1 MGNDTITIRN
11 LTVKPGEKIQE
22 WIEIGQMLDGSP
34 YRVPLIIINGNNPG
48 PKLFV
53 GACVHGDEVI
63 GTEAIKTIA
72 KKLTP
77 DDISGLF
84 IGAPIINI
92 AAYMTLARVD
102 KLETPIGNNDMSGDG
117 WQKSSS
123 AGSMSQRST
132 AFFRDEVI
140 IPNAEYMID
149 IHSSASGSINSPR
162 AIVCS
167 EFDHLD
173 PTVRERTREI
183 GVACNYNVIFQPKQT
198 AWEGMYFVPKTFFE
212 EKGIAK
218 IVLETGGAPTLVD
231 VDTIR
236 TGITNIMK
244 QIKMIPGE
252 PDLSNTQAYC
262 SKLIAIRANKGG
274 IFRSTVKLE
283 DRVKKGDKLGEITDI
298 FDNVVEEVV
307 TPSEG
312 IVVKIATT
320 ATVYTGIRVIALSVP

>member
-1 MGNDTITIRN
+1 MENKEITIRD
-11 LTVKPGEKIQE
+11 LTVKPGEKAQH
-22 WIEIGQMLDGSP
+22 WFTIGQMLDGSP
-34 YRVPLIIINGNNPG
+34 YRVPLIVINGNNPG

-72 KKLTP
+72 KRLTP
-77 DDISGLF
+77 KEVSGVL

-102 KLETPIGNNDMSGDG
+102 KLETPIGNNDMSGES
-117 WQKSSS
+117 WQNST
-123 AGSMSQRST
+123 AGGSMSQRSS

-140 IPNAEYMID
+140 PFAEYMID
-149 IHSSASGSINSPR
+149 IHSSATGSVNSPR
-162 AIVCS
+162 AIIFS
-167 EFDHLD
+167 EFDHID
-173 PTVRERTREI
+173 PTVRERLRAL
-183 GVACNYNVIFQPKQT
+183 GVACNFEVIFQPKQT
-198 AWEGMYFVPKTFFE
+198 SWEGMYFAPKTFFE

-218 IVLETGGAPTLVD
+218 IVLETGGAPTLDD
-231 VDTIR
+231 VDTMR
-236 TGITNIMK
+236 GGITNIMK
-244 QIKMIPGE
+244 HIKMIPGE
-252 PDLSNTQAYC
+252 PDLSNTQTYC
-262 SKLIAIRANKGG
+262 SKLIAVRANKGG
-274 IFRSTVKLE
+274 IFRCTVKLQ

-307 TPSEG
+307 APSEG